1 MGTPLAS
8 VVIRSKNDLALIGR
22 TLAALRGQDFADF
35 ELLCVDSGST
45 DGTWELI
52 EAQRPDLAWRVRPED
67 YIPGKV
73 LNDAV
78 RRCSG
83 KIVVFNNS
91 DCVPL
96 DARWLGNLVR
106 PLLEDESLGAVFGNQ
121 SPRPSAAPLV
131 AKDHARAF
139 GDGKTAA
146 QWGHFFSL
154 ATSAAPRELL
164 LQLPFDETL
173 RYSEDVEWSLRVKR
187 SGRALRYVP
196 EARVEHSHN
205 YSPPELRKRFYNEG
219 YAEGQIHR
227 SALPWLSGFAL
238 PCLREMARDLLY
250 LSRRGLFGAIPGGLR
265 YRLAQRLSAW
275 RGRRA
280 AAAGLPN
287 QYLQGR

>member
-8 VVIRSKNDLALIGR
+8 VVIRSKNDIAFIGK
-22 TLAALRGQDFADF
+22 TLEALRAQDLADF

-45 DGTWELI
+45 DGTWELL
-52 EAQRPDLAWRVRPED
+52 EARKPDLAWRVKPED

-96 DARWLGNLVR
+96 DKQWLGNLIH
-106 PLLEDESLGAVFGNQ
+106 PLLADQTLGAVFGNQ
-121 SPRPSAAPLV
+121 LPRPDAAPLV

-139 GDGKTAA
+139 GDGKDAA
-146 QWGHFFSL
+146 TWGHFFSL

-164 LQLPFDETL
+164 LQVPFDESL
-173 RYSEDVEWSLRVKR
+173 RYSEDVEWSWRVKR
-187 SGRALRYVP
+187 SGRSLRYVP

-227 SALPWLSGFAL
+227 GCPPWLSGFVL
-238 PCLREMARDLLY
+238 PCLREMVRDLLY
-250 LSRRGLFGAIPGGLR
+250 LSRRGLFGAIPGGWR
-265 YRLAQRLSAW
+265 YRLAQRANAW
-275 RGRRA
+275 SGRRA
-280 AAAGLPN
+280 AAAGRPN
-287 QYLQGR
+287 KYFTT